1 VYSRAATPTTTRL
14 EALLSA
20 LLGGRAL
27 AYASGLAAFH
37 ALLVRLRPRTI
48 AISRGYHGC
57 HGIIRIMARLY
68 GLKTVPLEGEGW
80 ESAWDAA
87 GLGKGDLVHV
97 ETPRNPTGEC
107 VDLATLAAR
116 AHARGALV
124 SVDATFAPPP
134 LMEPWGMGADVVMH
148 SATKFLGGHSDLL
161 CSVLA
166 TRDEGAWRELWVER
180 TLLGGVVGGLEAWLG
195 VRSLRTLEVRVRAQ
209 SAGAERVVDWIHACL
224 EGGGPAAGESGGEE
238 GGLLGAESVRRAVAA
253 VHHASVQARQPGYE
267 WVRAQMPRGYS
278 PVFALTMRDAD
289 MAKRLPSKLQ
299 LFHHATS
306 LGGVE
311 SLVEW
316 RRMTDEG
323 VDQRIVRVSVGIE
336 GWEDLRR
343 DLAEG
348 FRAVAAE
355 SEKLTKAEETVLGRP
370 SA

>member
-1 VYSRAATPTTTRL
+1 VATPTTTRL

-20 LLGGRAL
+20 LLSGRAL

-37 ALLVRLRPRTI
+37 ALLVRLRPRVL
-48 AISRGYHGC
+48 AIGAGYHGC
-57 HGIIRIMARLY
+57 RGVAGVMARLY
-68 GLKTVPLEGEGW
+68 GLRTVALDGDGSEA
-80 ESAWDAA
+80 AWDAA
-87 GLGKGDLVHV
+87 GLGAGDLVHV

-107 VDLATLAAR
+107 ADLAALAAR
-116 AHARGALV
+116 ARARGALV

-134 LMEPWGMGADVVMH
+134 LLEPWALGADVVMH

-161 CSVLA
+161 CGVLA
-166 TRDEGAWRELWVER
+166 TRDEALWTGLWRER
-180 TLLGGVVGGLEAWLG
+180 ALLGGAVGGLEAWLG

-209 SAGAERVVDWIHACL
+209 SAGAERIVDWIRGCL
-224 EGGGPAAGESGGEE
+224 EGGEGPGAAG
-238 GGLLGAESVRRAVAA
+238 VRAAVAA
-253 VHHASVQARQPGYE
+253 VHHASVQARREGHG
-267 WVRAQMPRGYS
+267 WVRAQMPRGFS

-289 MAKRLPSKLQ
+289 AARRLPSRLA

-323 VDQRIVRVSVGIE
+323 VDPRIVRVSVGIE

-348 FRAVAAE
+348 FRRV
-355 SEKLTKAEETVLGRP
+355 AEEAGKGEK
-370 SA
+370 AD